1 LVLLAVGAGL
11 AIAWPLV
18 GSCAGPRGG
27 SNGGSDS
34 GVASKTARQA
44 KFTDGAKSSK
54 STAPAKKP
62 RYKTE
67 PLRGRVVWLADA
79 LRQRYGVETDADAAH
94 SQVALDADDGV
105 LYPIVKD
112 YRGRAFHLDERLRDV
127 ELELLVRRYEGS
139 PLVQVVRVYTLK
151 PDGKYELDYWCD
163 ACAIPMY
170 ELKECE
176 CCQGPVR
183 IRERRVDEPPAHATE
198 GAESTDAT
206 KGSPGPKETNR
217 TKGTNP

>member
-1 LVLLAVGAGL
+1 M
-11 AIAWPLV
+11 
-18 GSCAGPRGG
+18 
-27 SNGGSDS
+27 
-34 GVASKTARQA
+34 
-44 KFTDGAKSSK
+44 
-54 STAPAKKP
+54 APAKKP

-79 LRQRYGVETDADAAH
+79 LRRRYGVETDADAAH

-112 YRGRAFHLDERLRDV
+112 FRGRAFHLDERLRNV
-127 ELELLVRRYEGS
+127 EVELLVRRYEGS

-163 ACAIPMY
+163 VCAIPMY